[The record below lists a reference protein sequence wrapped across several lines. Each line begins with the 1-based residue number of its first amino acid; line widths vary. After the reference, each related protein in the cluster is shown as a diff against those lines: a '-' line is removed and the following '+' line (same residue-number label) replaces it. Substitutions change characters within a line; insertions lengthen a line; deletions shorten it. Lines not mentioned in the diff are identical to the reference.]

1 MKAQT
6 TKTLYLTEPRFATI
20 LAKSLTGQ
28 SLIFEGIVLSDAPAI
43 ISPWALDIWYNVKCL
58 QESSINT
65 LAKALR
71 ETGKNWTLTPCQLH
85 RRAALI
91 QEALPKCKIP
101 SVNFPDKPTFPPIGG
116 WLLWEANLI
125 LAATHRW
132 KKFPG
137 GLIPFNENKAL
148 PPNRAY
154 LKLWEILTLLDTR
167 PGSGETC
174 LDLGASPGGWTW
186 VLQSLGA
193 RVTAID
199 KAPLDPAIAKLP
211 RVTQKIDS
219 AFAIDPKKHASVD
232 WVFSDVICYPE
243 KLYKT
248 ILRWIESGH
257 CRNLVATIKLQ
268 GEPSLEVIKP
278 FLEIPNSHVLHLGQ
292 NKNELTFVWPQHES
306 LLLKMEC

>member
-1 MKAQT
+1 MEIQT
-6 TKTLYLTEPRFATI
+6 TKSLYLTQPRFAHI
-20 LAKSLTGQ
+20 LAQNLEGQ
-28 SLIFEGIVLSDAPAI
+28 SLVHDGIVLSDAPAAP
-43 ISPWALDIWYNVKCL
+43 SPWAHDIWVDVKCL
-58 QESSINT
+58 QENSINT

-71 ETGKNWTLTPCQLH
+71 GLGKNWALTPCESH

-91 QEALPKCKIP
+91 QNALPKCKIP
-101 SVNFPDKPTFPPIGG
+101 SVNFPDKPVLPNIGG
-116 WLLWEANLI
+116 WLLWQPDLI
-125 LAATHRW
+125 LASTHRW
-132 KKFPG
+132 KKYPG
-137 GLIPFNENKAL
+137 GLIPFNEDKAL

-167 PGSGETC
+167 PGPGDTC

-186 VLQSLGA
+186 VLQGLGA
-193 RVTAID
+193 SVTAID

-219 AFAIDPKKHASVD
+219 AFAIDPKKHEMID
-232 WVFSDVICYPE
+232 WVFSDVICYPD

-248 ILRWIESGH
+248 VIRWIDSGN
-257 CRNLVATIKLQ
+257 CRHLVATIKLQ

-292 NKNELTFVWPQHES
+292 NKNELTFVWPRNEG
-306 LLLKMEC
+306 LLLEHIG